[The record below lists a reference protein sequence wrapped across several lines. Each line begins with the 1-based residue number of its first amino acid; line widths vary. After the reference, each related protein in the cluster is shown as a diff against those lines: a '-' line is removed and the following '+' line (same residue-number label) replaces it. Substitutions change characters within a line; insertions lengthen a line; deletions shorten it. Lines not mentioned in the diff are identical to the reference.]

1 MALRCLL
8 FSSNE
13 EMVQPIWQ
21 VLTDLGIEG
30 EYCRSAVDAVEKVTT
45 QLFQIVITD
54 WEDQPE
60 AAFLLKTARDLKAA
74 QRPLTLA
81 IVSEDARLPEAL
93 QAGANSVLIKPIRL
107 EQVRDTMSTACEL
120 LRSKLALNSTSRE
133 TTVAMAAAASAGGA
147 PAATASAAS
156 SSAAAAPASV
166 TKAPEN
172 AFRAG
177 EFLQSRSSAP
187 GEHFDTESEVQ
198 KSLDQAAAEQVDA
211 LTDLEPVAAAV
222 QEAPL
227 EQVEPEA
234 PLTGWAA
241 LQARLTKSAPPPAED
256 AVPKNELLSYAE
268 TASHGSQTASPG
280 ECEES
285 AHKDSQP
292 EAKAEAALFAYMS
305 GESKEDPEPPQERP
319 KRSKAVIVGALA
331 LACVGVVAVPR
342 ARQSLEM
349 LYRGAVRAGGGW
361 LNPQPVPVPQ
371 SPPQHDS
378 FGQAG
383 DEYKLPVARN
393 IPDAT
398 TDPSQI
404 RVLPVIDPTAKVAK
418 GSEANSQQPQAG
430 DETPSDQ
437 NQTEQVQPGQSSV
450 SEPTAP
456 TSGDTPGSA
465 SAVVLTPV
473 TAPVQGEPNAPVMQ
487 AVTPSPRPV
496 APPVQSS
503 APPHAVSVGS
513 STPIPSSLKS
523 RTASITP
530 EASGAMPVEAAM
542 SSIEPVKLPE
552 SSAWGLLAQPVD
564 PVYPD
569 AAKASK
575 QQGTVILQVLIG
587 RDGVVQDAKFLQG
600 SLVFARAAIDAVKQ
614 WRFKPYSLNG
624 RTVSVQSVITL
635 NFKPPA

>member
-1 MALRCLL
+1 MLEPTMPPPTMTTSAVCISALDRKRSSILAHAAVVLRDRPSGGSPGGGSISEGHVPPECVNRSALKSLHSTSVTCRGYRGCLVWNSMPLRCLL
-8 FSSNE
+8 FSTNE

-211 LTDLEPVAAAV
+211 LTELEPMAAAV

-227 EQVEPEA
+227 
-234 PLTGWAA
+234 
-241 LQARLTKSAPPPAED
+241 
-256 AVPKNELLSYAE
+256 
-268 TASHGSQTASPG
+268 
-280 ECEES
+280 
-285 AHKDSQP
+285 
-292 EAKAEAALFAYMS
+292 
-305 GESKEDPEPPQERP
+305 
-319 KRSKAVIVGALA
+319 
-331 LACVGVVAVPR
+331 
-342 ARQSLEM
+342 
-349 LYRGAVRAGGGW
+349 
-361 LNPQPVPVPQ
+361 
-371 SPPQHDS
+371 
-378 FGQAG
+378 
-383 DEYKLPVARN
+383 
-393 IPDAT
+393 
-398 TDPSQI
+398 
-404 RVLPVIDPTAKVAK
+404 
-418 GSEANSQQPQAG
+418 
-430 DETPSDQ
+430 
-437 NQTEQVQPGQSSV
+437 
-450 SEPTAP
+450 
-456 TSGDTPGSA
+456 
-465 SAVVLTPV
+465 
-473 TAPVQGEPNAPVMQ
+473 
-487 AVTPSPRPV
+487 
-496 APPVQSS
+496 
-503 APPHAVSVGS
+503 
-513 STPIPSSLKS
+513 
-523 RTASITP
+523 
-530 EASGAMPVEAAM
+530 
-542 SSIEPVKLPE
+542 
-552 SSAWGLLAQPVD
+552 
-564 PVYPD
+564 
-569 AAKASK
+569 
-575 QQGTVILQVLIG
+575 
-587 RDGVVQDAKFLQG
+587 
-600 SLVFARAAIDAVKQ
+600 
-614 WRFKPYSLNG
+614 
-624 RTVSVQSVITL
+624 
-635 NFKPPA
+635 